1 MCLSYKNIP
10 VISYDVNSVRLA
22 FVCECVY
29 THIDMT
35 NIYINKY
42 IYIYIYTTRA
52 DKIYFL
58 RSIQTNP
65 KALHYIL
72 TFIFS
77 SAIRSS

>member
-35 NIYINKY
+35 NIHINKY
-42 IYIYIYTTRA
+42 IYTYI
-52 DKIYFL
+52 
-58 RSIQTNP
+58 
-65 KALHYIL
+65 
-72 TFIFS
+72 
-77 SAIRSS
+77 